1 MLINYDMHT
10 RASPTRPGRW
20 GGGLYLQERPSV
32 VSSIPIQHP
41 AILVP
46 TLNDEIAKTGGGP
59 LHMISFLDIVRANI
73 TNGE

>member
-1 MLINYDMHT
+1 M
-10 RASPTRPGRW
+10 
-20 GGGLYLQERPSV
+20 

-46 TLNDEIAKTGGGP
+46 TPNDKIAKTAGGGP
-59 LHMISFLDIVRANI
+59 LHMISFLDIVRANV